1 MLGPLEVAQ
10 VDGLGSRNLRTLLA
24 SLLLRPNRPVSTA
37 DLTERLWAGEPPR
50 APLRVLQTNV
60 VRLRHVLGRDVIRT
74 TPGGYRIA
82 VDAEDLDLL
91 RFERLLAAAVGVEP
105 VREAAILRGALD
117 LWRGPVVADVES
129 RAVQAYDV
137 PAIAERRLAALER
150 RIELDV
156 LHGAD
161 SGLVPELRALVA
173 EHPMRERLW
182 MWLMVV
188 LSRQGRQADA
198 LDAYRTLAHRLVGE
212 LGIEPG
218 ARLREVHQRILRGVD
233 PAPVRPST
241 VVASR
246 SVPRQLPA
254 GDPLFVGRA
263 GAFAAL
269 TAALTA
275 RPPAVVVDGPAGIG
289 KTALAV
295 RWSTGI
301 AEDFPGGQLY
311 VNLRGYDPA
320 PPLTPLAALRLLL
333 DGLSAPTVPHDLDA
347 AGNLY
352 RTLTAG
358 RRVLVLLDDARDA
371 EQVRPLLPGAGSLA
385 VVTSRDQLRGLVARD
400 GARRITLGPLDPADA
415 ARICPGPA
423 AGFRSRR
430 AGFRSRRAGF
440 RPRRAGFRSRC
451 GSPPSG
457 PGGYRRRRSRSCP
470 TSCGRR
476 CPGRTPRSI
485 RRRPERSGRS
495 APAPTWTPDA
505 STGSWRCTWSSR
517 TPTGVTGCSTRCAP
531 SRRSC
536 ALSRRWL
543 SAPECS
549 PAGRASPRRARPAD
563 GGRRIRAAR
572 ATWPARRSRPAVA
585 APSTAP
591 A

>member
-1 MLGPLEVAQ
+1 VLGPLEVAH

-24 SLLLRPNRPVSTA
+24 SLLLRPNRPVATA
-37 DLTERLWAGEPPR
+37 DLTERLWAGPPPR

-60 VRLRHVLGRDVIRT
+60 VRLRHVLGHDAIRT
-74 TPGGYRIA
+74 TPGGYRIT
-82 VDAEDLDLL
+82 VDTEDLDLL
-91 RFERLLAAAVGVEP
+91 RFDRLLAAATGAEP
-105 VREAAILRGALD
+105 VREAAILRSALE

-156 LHGAD
+156 LHGD
-161 SGLVPELRALVA
+161 DRGLVPELRALVA
-173 EHPMRERLW
+173 EHPLRERLW

-218 ARLREVHQRILRGVD
+218 TRLREVHQRILRGVD
-233 PAPVRPST
+233 PAPVPPST
-241 VVASR
+241 VVVSR

-263 GAFAAL
+263 GAFSAL
-269 TAALTA
+269 TAALATH
-275 RPPAVVVDGPAGIG
+275 PPAVVVDGPAGIG

-295 RWSTGI
+295 RWSAGV

-333 DGLSAPTVPHDLDA
+333 DGLSAPTVPADPDA

-358 RRVLVLLDDARDA
+358 RRVLVLLDNARDA

-385 VVTSRDQLRGLVARD
+385 VVTSRDQMRGLVARD
-400 GARRITLGPLDPADA
+400 GARRITLGPLDRAEA
-415 ARICPGPA
+415 ARIFPPVSPA
-423 AGFRSRR
+423 AGAAPVSPAAGAAPVRPAAAGGFPLTLRIAAERAARLPSAPVEELPEELWTALSWSYAALDPETARVFRSLGHG
-430 AGFRSRRAGF
+430 AIG
-440 RPRRAGFRSRC
+440 
-451 GSPPSG
+451 
-457 PGGYRRRRSRSCP
+457 
-470 TSCGRR
+470 THLD
-476 CPGRTPRSI
+476 PRSLD
-485 RRRPERSGRS
+485 RLVEVHLVEQ
-495 APAPTWTPDA
+495 D
-505 STGSWRCTWSSR
+505 
-517 TPTGVTGCSTRCAP
+517 
-531 SRRSC
+531 
-536 ALSRRWL
+536 
-543 SAPECS
+543 
-549 PAGRASPRRARPAD
+549 PAGRHRLLDPVRAF
-563 GGRRIRAAR
+563 AAR
-572 ATWPARRSRPAVA
+572 LCPQPALALGA
-585 APSTAP
+585 
-591 A
+591 